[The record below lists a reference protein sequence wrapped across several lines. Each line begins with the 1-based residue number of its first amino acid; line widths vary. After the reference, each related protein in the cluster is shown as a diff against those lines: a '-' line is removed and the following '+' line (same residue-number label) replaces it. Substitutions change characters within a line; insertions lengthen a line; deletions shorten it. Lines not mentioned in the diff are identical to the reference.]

1 MAKLKKRHRIRRK
14 EVSRYASSLSE
25 HFGCQVFSG
34 SEVVDIAESDD
45 HEIILVENVPVA
57 VMIDGE
63 PVLTVRGLMR
73 YKPTRYFVEVDM
85 GAVPFVTKGA
95 DVMAPGIVASD
106 EVIKEGDLVWI
117 RDERNKSI
125 RKIRSIR
132 TRKIGSPRTR
142 LVTMASMASLAVWR
156 DSTVLLIVS

>member
-117 RDERNKSI
+117 RDERNK
-125 RKIRSIR
+125 R
-132 TRKIGSPRTR
+132 P
-142 LVTMASMASLAVWR
+142 LAVGR
-156 DSTVLLIVS
+156 ALIPGPEMAVSKKGKAVRTIHYVGDDIWQIEA